1 MKSKHYFNAK
11 GFWFATEIILIFIS
25 VEAIAYA
32 VGHFDAGTIAL
43 VLLGVVA
50 LLFLA
55 AFFNSRRK
63 DKKHKR
69 ILPFNCI

>member
-1 MKSKHYFNAK
+1 MKSKSYFTAK
-11 GFWFATEIILIFIS
+11 GFWFVMEVILIFIS

-43 VLLGVVA
+43 VLLGVIA

-55 AFFNSRRK
+55 ALFSSRRK
-63 DKKHKR
+63 DKKRKNG
-69 ILPFNCI
+69 FAV

>member
-1 MKSKHYFNAK
+1 M
-11 GFWFATEIILIFIS
+11 EVILIFIS

-55 AFFNSRRK
+55 ALFTSRRK
-63 DKKHKR
+63 DKKRKTV
-69 ILPFNCI
+69 LPFNLI

>member
-1 MKSKHYFNAK
+1 MKSKSYFTAK
-11 GFWFATEIILIFIS
+11 GFWFVMEVILIFIS

-55 AFFNSRRK
+55 ALFNSRRK
-63 DKKHKR
+63 DKKHKNG
-69 ILPFNCI
+69 FAV

>member
-1 MKSKHYFNAK
+1 MNSKHYLSVK
-11 GFWFATEIILIFIS
+11 EFWFAMEVILIFIS

-43 VLLGVVA
+43 VLLGVAA

-55 AFFNSRRK
+55 ALFNAIRK
-63 DKKHKR
+63 DKKHKNGFA
-69 ILPFNCI
+69 I